1 MSCTIITGGGRG
13 IGLALAELLLGA
25 DDSARVALVDLNLAS
40 AEALRSS
47 HGDERV
53 LLLESDVTDRE
64 QAQAAAARVGEWCG
78 GTVTGLVTAAGIA
91 RTEPTAGLDERAW
104 HAILDVH
111 LDGTL
116 WWCQAVAPLLR
127 ANPAGSGAIVCV
139 SSVVTRV
146 GHPRRLAYASGKAAV
161 EALVRTLAV
170 EWADWGI
177 RVNAVA
183 PGYVETEM
191 LAHMDGDALDAATRL
206 HALRR
211 LAAPREIA
219 DPIAFLLSPRA
230 SFVTGEVLAVDG
242 GYNAVKVPFEG
253 DPEPRA

>member
-47 HGDERV
+47 HGDDRV

-64 QAQAAAARVGEWCG
+64 QALAAAARAGEWCDG
-78 GTVTGLVTAAGIA
+78 AVTGLVTAAGIA
-91 RTEPTAGLDERAW
+91 RTESTAGLDERAW

-127 ANPAGSGAIVCV
+127 AHGDGGAIVCV

-191 LAHMDGDALDAATRL
+191 LAHMNGDALDAARRL

-211 LAAPREIA
+211 LAAPTEIA

-230 SFVTGEVLAVDG
+230 SFVTGEVLTVDG
-242 GYNAVKVPFEG
+242 GYSAVKVPFEG
-253 DPEPRA
+253 DPEPAA